1 MRCFASY
8 AVSLF
13 LSLCWLMFPAGA
25 QTATGSARG
34 TVVDESKAI
43 IPGARVTIANKEIGA
58 ERATVTNSAG
68 EYQFPSLAPGE
79 YEIRVAAKGFKTH
92 LTVLTLQVGESY
104 TGDVTMEIGAA
115 SETVVI
121 TGETPAL
128 NVSEYKVDGVVNR
141 RQIENLPL
149 NGRNFLQLAMLEPGV
164 AVEAVDNPG
173 TSPNNFFRV
182 SIAGA
187 SQALTRIS
195 VDGATINDRVT
206 GGTSQ
211 NFSQESVQ
219 EFQISTFNQDV
230 SNSVSG
236 VGSVNMVS
244 RSGSNDLHGSGFL
257 YYRDNNMAADPRLR
271 RTGRTPS
278 FQRRQMGGSLGG
290 PIVKDRFHYFVN
302 YEYQNQDGVQPVTNR
317 NPIFSQFDTAPS
329 NPLNFD
335 QANVKLDY
343 RLNDNHNT
351 FFRFSS
357 DNNDNYNSANGT
369 FLPSNWVVTKNAST
383 QGVWGLTSVLTPKMT
398 NDVRVSYGFYSGRLN
413 VPTTDDCKDAFGCLG
428 LGGPRIST
436 TGSSFV
442 IGNNLNTPQNRVLR
456 TYQVT
461 DTLSWQ
467 KSSHRVRVGG
477 EWEHFYGQGHW
488 AYLEP
493 AFVTLWDPV
502 SIVQVIAVTG
512 GPQASPFVPL
522 YNSLPDSLKL
532 NYSLSAGGLTI
543 NGPLR
548 PGLRPT
554 YNEILQLPLAGFAT
568 GVGDPGQPQAFN
580 FGEAAHNNRYRL
592 FVADQWRVNNR
603 FTLSAGLAYVY
614 EDKLMNHDFNR
625 PQILSALLGGDLRN
639 PPRDRNNFDPS
650 LGFAWDVTGKGRTV
664 IRGGAGIYHDSN
676 LFWTRL
682 VERAYTGPSGNGRY
696 IIPGEFFT
704 VPNVGRL
711 LFDRTPTNFRGANLM
726 QILPALRAGI
736 QSQIG
741 TGKDLSVRGIE
752 VFKTSGDRGF
762 GGINDPGT
770 VTPYSINLTGGI
782 QHEVAPNMV
791 FQADFVMRR
800 SLKFGGLHD
809 TFIYD
814 RNRFN
819 SLNGPVLPRCAP
831 ENAFNPRAIC
841 SNGAINVSHSGAM
854 FRYTGLHLK
863 LDKRFTNRYLFV
875 ASYAL
880 SRFMGHNGII
890 NLDNLYEADDYQG
903 SDRTHRLTFS
913 GVMELPKYG
922 GGNRLAKAVL
932 NTWTVSLIS
941 QTVSRPPLSLAIGG
955 VDLDGDGINT
965 LILPGATFRGF
976 GRNVDKAELTNLV
989 ENFNQTLAGTR
1000 TSRGQNIPR
1009 ITLPATEF
1017 NSGDTFWSQDLRL
1030 TRSFSLTEKLALQF
1044 IGEAFNLFNV
1054 SNTVGFG
1061 GLNSVCE
1068 DDPRSCFGKPS
1079 NRAGGVFGTG
1089 GPRAF
1094 QLAARLRF

>member
-1 MRCFASY
+1 MRRSASY
-8 AVSLF
+8 AASLLLIF
-13 LSLCWLMFPAGA
+13 FCFAIPAFA

-34 TVVDESKAI
+34 TVLDPSKAI
-43 IPGARVTIANKEIGA
+43 ISGAKVTIANKETGG
-58 ERATVTNSAG
+58 ERATVTNSTG
-68 EYQFPSLAPGE
+68 EYQFSSLTPGE
-79 YEIRVAAKGFKTH
+79 YEIKVSANGFKTH
-92 LTVLTLQVGESY
+92 LTSLTLQVGESY
-104 TGDVTMEIGAA
+104 TGDVVMEIGAA
-115 SETVVI
+115 NETVVI
-121 TGETPAL
+121 TGETPAI
-128 NVSEYKVDGVVNR
+128 NNTDYKVDGVVNR
-141 RQIENLPL
+141 KQIDNLPL

-211 NFSQESVQ
+211 NFSQETVQ
-219 EFQISTFNQDV
+219 EFQISTFNQDI

-236 VGSVNMVS
+236 VGSVNVVS
-244 RSGSNDLHGSGFL
+244 RSGTNDLHGSGFI

-271 RTGRTPS
+271 RIGKTPS
-278 FQRRQMGGSLGG
+278 FQRRQMGGSIGG
-290 PIVKDRFHYFVN
+290 PIVKDKFHYFFN
-302 YEYQNQDGVQPVTNR
+302 YEYQNQDGIQPVTNR
-317 NPIFSQFDTAPS
+317 NPIFSQFDTAPG

-335 QANVKLDY
+335 QANIKFDY
-343 RLNDNHNT
+343 RLNDNHST

-357 DNNDNYNSANGT
+357 DNNDNYNSSNGT
-369 FLPSNWVVTKNAST
+369 FLPSNWVVTKNVST
-383 QGVWGLTSVLTPKMT
+383 QGLWGLTSVLTPKTT
-398 NDVRVSYGFYSGRLN
+398 NDLRVSYGFYSGRLSI
-413 VPTTDDCKDAFGCLG
+413 PTTKECRDAIGCLG
-428 LGGPRIST
+428 LGGPRIDT
-436 TGSSFV
+436 TASSFA

-456 TYQVT
+456 TYQIT

-467 KSSHRVRVGG
+467 KSSHRVRMGG

-493 AFVTLWDPV
+493 AFITLYDPV
-502 SIVQVIAVTG
+502 TIVQLMAVTG
-512 GPQASPFVPL
+512 GPAVSPFAPI

-532 NYSLSAGGLTI
+532 NYTLSAAGLAI

-548 PGLRPT
+548 PGQRPT

-603 FTLSAGLAYVY
+603 LTLNAGLAYVY
-614 EDKLMNHDFNR
+614 EDKLMNHDFDR
-625 PQILSALLGGDLRN
+625 PQLLSVLLGGNLQK

-650 LGFAWDVTGKGRTV
+650 LGFAWDVRGNGKTV
-664 IRGGAGIYHDSN
+664 FRGGAGVYHDSN

-696 IIPGEFFT
+696 IIPGQFFN
-704 VPNVGRL
+704 VPGVGPL
-711 LFDRTPTNFRGANLM
+711 LFDRGPTNFRGANLV
-726 QILPALRAGI
+726 QLLPALRSGI
-736 QSQIG
+736 QAQIG
-741 TGKDLSVRGIE
+741 NGKNLSVRGIE
-752 VFKTSGDRGF
+752 VFKTSGNRGF
-762 GGINDPGT
+762 GGINDPST
-770 VTPYSINLTGGI
+770 VTPYSISINGGLQREIVQNL
-782 QHEVAPNMV
+782 V

-819 SLNGPVLPRCAP
+819 SLRGPVLPRCSAA
-831 ENAFNPRAIC
+831 EAFNPRAIC
-841 SNGAINVSHSGAM
+841 SNGEINISHSGAM
-854 FRYTGLHLK
+854 FRYTGLHVK
-863 LDKRFTNRYLFV
+863 VDKRFSNRYLFV

-880 SRFMGHNGII
+880 SRYTGHNGII

-903 SDRTHRLTFS
+903 ADRTHRLTFS

-922 GGNRLAKAVL
+922 GDNGFMKAIL
-932 NTWTVSLIS
+932 NTWTLSLIS
-941 QTVSRPPLSLAIGG
+941 QSVSRPPLALSLGG

-976 GRNVDKAELTNLV
+976 GRNVDKAELGNLV
-989 ENFNQTLAGTR
+989 ANFNQTLAGTR
-1000 TSRGQNIPR
+1000 TARGQNIPV

-1017 NSGDTFWSQDLRL
+1017 HSGDTFWSQDLRL
-1030 TRSFSLTEKLALQF
+1030 TRSFSLTEKLKLQF
-1044 IGEAFNLFNV
+1044 IGEAFNIFNV

-1094 QLAARLRF
+1094 QMAARLTF